1 MDSIAISNLR
11 SNLSNYLEEVKSKKK
26 PLVFW
31 SRHKKEYLIL
41 PYPNIDHE
49 EDLFEIYDNLEDKM
63 INIEYYKGLENNM
76 KDWSSDENDNLF
88 E

>member
-1 MDSIAISNLR
+1 MNSIAISNLR
-11 SNLSNYLEEVKSKKK
+11 SNLSTYLEEVKTKKK

-41 PYPNIDHE
+41 PYPNLDSE
-49 EDLFEIYDNLEDKM
+49 ENLFEIYDNLEDKM
-63 INIEYYKGLENNM
+63 IQLEYYKWIENNM
-76 KDWSSDENDNLF
+76 KDWLDEENDNLF

>member
-1 MDSIAISNLR
+1 MKTIPISELR
-11 SNLSNYLEEVKSKKK
+11 SNLSSYLDEVKINRK

-41 PYPNIDHE
+41 PYPNLDSQE
-49 EDLFEIYDNLEDKM
+49 SLFEMYENLEDKM
-63 INIEYYKGLENNM
+63 IQLEYYKWIENNM
-76 KDWSSDENDNLF
+76 KDWLDDKHDNLF